1 MSLTHCISREAYSK
15 TANETIT
22 LSTASLVA
30 LFLLSYFCVSRY
42 CNLLLTTFH
51 KEFYDNDDNECVI
64 CSGHPRLCVCLCE
77 CLSGDALHALQC
89 NCGGVRVYP
98 LVVHFEMIFKS
109 VHSFRCYDNIHV
121 RIHCKCIRR
130 MRNVSEYLYSLY
142 FWHCAA
148 FLYLFASVATIAY
161 SMSFL

>member
-1 MSLTHCISREAYSK
+1 
-15 TANETIT
+15 
-22 LSTASLVA
+22 
-30 LFLLSYFCVSRY
+30 
-42 CNLLLTTFH
+42 
-51 KEFYDNDDNECVI
+51 
-64 CSGHPRLCVCLCE
+64 
-77 CLSGDALHALQC
+77 LHALQC
-89 NCGGVRVYP
+89 NCGGVGVYP

-161 SMSFL
+161 SMSFLWLPVTRISDTVVACRPIVSKNSHFKRFDFILVTEPHSIFLLSLSECLQLGIIYTFSMEMVVRGASRVLRATTSWVCC